1 MGDVCTSIFV
11 PSRRPIRSSNRQ
23 GVRIVLSFCDVMK
36 MFRALL
42 ASTVAALAVAL
53 SGASCEGSGRSP
65 TLPSVFERTM
75 PPLDGATGWINS
87 PPLDVRALRG
97 KVVLVDFWTY
107 TCINWMRTAPWLRT
121 WATKYKDAGLVVIGV
136 HSPEFEFEQ
145 DPARVKHFTA
155 ALDLPYPVAIDSRH
169 AIWNAFDNQYWPALY
184 FIDAL
189 GRIRHTQFGETDY
202 DKAEGVLRDLLKE
215 AGAKS
220 LPPITPSI
228 GKGAEAA
235 ADWPNLRTP
244 ETYASATRTE
254 RFASPGGIV
263 ASRRHVYTAPAR
275 LQQNQWALIGDWTMD
290 DDAARSNAGKDSVQ
304 FRFHARDVHAV
315 MGSAMEGPVRIRVT
329 IDGKPPGDAHGTDID
344 ADGAG
349 TVSEYRMYQLI
360 RQSAA
365 IEDRTVEILFFDRGV
380 AVFSFTF
387 G

>member
-1 MGDVCTSIFV
+1 
-11 PSRRPIRSSNRQ
+11 
-23 GVRIVLSFCDVMK
+23 MK
-36 MFRALL
+36 TLRALL
-42 ASTVAALAVAL
+42 ACVVAGVAVAL

-65 TLPSVFERTM
+65 ALPSVFERTM

-87 PPLDVRALRG
+87 PPLGGQALRG

-121 WATKYKDAGLVVIGV
+121 WAEKYKDAGLIVVGV

-145 DPARVKHFTA
+145 DPARVQHFTA
-155 ALDLPYPVAIDSRH
+155 SMDLHYPVAIDSRH
-169 AIWNAFDNQYWPALY
+169 AIWNAFGNQYWPALY

-202 DKAEGVLRDLLKE
+202 DKAEGLLRDLLTE
-215 AGAKS
+215 AGARD
-220 LPPITPSI
+220 LPPITPSV
-228 GKGAEAA
+228 GQGAEAP
-235 ADWPNLRTP
+235 ADWANLRTP
-244 ETYASATRTE
+244 ETYTGAARTE

-263 ASRRHVYTAPAR
+263 ASQRHVYTAPSTLR
-275 LQQNQWALIGDWTMD
+275 ENQWALIGDWTMEGE
-290 DDAARSNAGKDSVQ
+290 ATRSNAGNASVQ
-304 FRFHARDVHAV
+304 YRFHARDVHAV

-349 TVSEYRMYQLI
+349 TVSDYRMYQLI
-360 RQSAA
+360 RQSAP

-380 AVFSFTF
+380 ALFAFTF